1 MPSILYKFLYYIQKC
16 CSCCI
21 TSEQTRN
28 RQLYNIY
35 AQQLPNQRQV
45 EIVTI

>member
-1 MPSILYKFLYYIQKC
+1 MPNILYKFLYYIQKYC
-16 CSCCI
+16 CCI